1 MHVKNQISVA
11 DISNLIW
18 NQ

>member
-11 DISNLIW
+11 DISNVIW